1 MPGCITLVSRLLETF
16 DLAACWKVMP
26 LGHGCEALSAK
37 VLWKQDR
44 RAWRQICHH
53 SKIQTVKQTM
63 WAQLTAH
70 FTPLRNANEQK
81 WTSMM
86 FQLPVSFPHL
96 FLFPQRPGRVER
108 LFFSSLQGTCRPTP
122 GRGPWSF
129 ARCPA
134 RPTEDVPL
142 FLFDWDGQTSP
153 QAVNQPAPHQ
163 YERQG
168 NDVLPISDNLSKWRC
183 ASIGG
188 SLSVFVG
195 VILHCG
201 CNQTGWLTHSSVI
214 STLHVLYYCKHIF
227 NKSV

>member
-70 FTPLRNANEQK
+70 FTPLRNDNEQK

-153 QAVNQPAPHQ
+153 QAVNQPGPTPVWKSRQWCAPHF
-163 YERQG
+163 RQPLQMKVCFDRG
-168 NDVLPISDNLSKWRC
+168 LFVCVCRC
-183 ASIGG
+183 DFA
-188 SLSVFVG
+188 L
-195 VILHCG
+195 
-201 CNQTGWLTHSSVI
+201 WL
-214 STLHVLYYCKHIF
+214 
-227 NKSV
+227 